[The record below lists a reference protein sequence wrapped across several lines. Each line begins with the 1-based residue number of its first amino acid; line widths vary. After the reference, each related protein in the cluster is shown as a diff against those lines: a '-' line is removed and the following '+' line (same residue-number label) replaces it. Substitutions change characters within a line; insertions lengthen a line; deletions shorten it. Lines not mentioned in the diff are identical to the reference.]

1 MTAGSVRR
9 AGSAFWSSSGSA
21 KNSNTR
27 SAAAAMLCSML
38 DTCASCWMGWVKF
51 LTYWIKAWISPMV
64 MMPWAAKMLPTTA
77 TAT

>member
-1 MTAGSVRR
+1 MQAGSARR
-9 AGSAFWSSSGSA
+9 AGSAVWSSSGSF

-38 DTCASCWMGWVKF
+38 DTCDSCWMGWVKF
-51 LTYWIKAWISPMV
+51 LTYWMKAWMSPMV
-64 MMPWAAKMLPTTA
+64 MVPLAAKMLPTMA